1 MLRKDYYVT
10 LGVLRTESPSGIRSA
25 FRTLVKRYHPER
37 IGLRGTD
44 FLKDILTAYHVLCD
58 PEKRRLYDQGLVHA
72 SGNGGE
78 TAASTITVGTERQ
91 ETSLTPSVMRQLHVR
106 QTIWPPTEAIASE
119 IWCSFARAEAIE
131 QQPLHSL
138 NVHIVLSPA
147 EAASG
152 GIALIPIPV
161 FYPCATCGGSG
172 RDGLVPCTSCEA
184 QGMMEEEETVRI
196 PIPAMVE
203 DYRCVE
209 MPVRGLGLHNLYLRV
224 YIRVE

>member
-37 IGLRGTD
+37 VGLRGTE
-44 FLKDILTAYHVLCD
+44 FVKDILTAYHVLCD
-58 PEKRRLYDQGLVHA
+58 PEKRGFYDQGLLHA
-72 SGNGGE
+72 EGNVRGAE
-78 TAASTITVGTERQ
+78 SAITVGTERQ
-91 ETSLTPSVMRQLHVR
+91 ETSLTPTVVQQLHVR
-106 QTIWPPTEAIASE
+106 QTSWPPTESIAAQ
-119 IWCSFARAEAIE
+119 IWSSFARAEAIE
-131 QQPLHSL
+131 QQPLRSL
-138 NVHIVLSPA
+138 NVHIVLSPT

-152 GIALIPIPV
+152 GSVVIPIPV

-172 RDGLVPCTSCEA
+172 RNGLVPCTSCDA

-196 PIPAMVE
+196 RVPAMVE